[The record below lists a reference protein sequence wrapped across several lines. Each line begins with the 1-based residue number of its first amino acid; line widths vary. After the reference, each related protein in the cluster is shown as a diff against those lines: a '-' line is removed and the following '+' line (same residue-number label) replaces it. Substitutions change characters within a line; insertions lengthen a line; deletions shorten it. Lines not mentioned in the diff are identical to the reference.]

1 MEKKSYMT
9 PDVEVLSTETEN
21 LLAGSPLI
29 DLEGGTG
36 TLSDEVT
43 DGPDMS
49 PMKYGKK
56 AGVIFPPSFRL

>member
-1 MEKKSYMT
+1 MEKKIYMT

-36 TLSDEVT
+36 TLSDDET
-43 DGPDMS
+43 DGPGLSREDDEW
-49 PMKYGKK
+49 
-56 AGVIFPPSFRL
+56 